1 MHTATATV
9 PVTDTAINACN
20 RRNAQHST
28 GPRTA
33 LGKGASSQ
41 NARKHGLT
49 ATTHHIL
56 AKEDPADYAALE
68 AEIVAIYDPKSP
80 RERLAATEIAK
91 CRWAL
96 QRFDEAEM
104 LLLNAH
110 LSSASLSG
118 QEPTPGE
125 AIAACCATGPGL
137 TYSPI
142 PISMD
147 LLMRYRRPWDRRH
160 QNALYEFNQA
170 RLDRHREDR
179 LSLAKE
185 RQAHQQHR
193 QQQADTL
200 KELKA
205 TQKLREMQH
214 IERRLGFHNPD
225 ASPTASGF
233 VSSPAKMASR
243 TEQSSAAA

>member
-1 MHTATATV
+1 MQTAPATTITAR
-9 PVTDTAINACN
+9 N

-33 LGKGASSQ
+33 QGKGASSQ
-41 NARKHGLT
+41 NARKHGFT
-49 ATTHHIL
+49 AATHHIL
-56 AKEDPADYAALE
+56 AKEDPATYAALE
-68 AEIVAIYDPKSP
+68 SEIIAIYDPKSP

-118 QEPTPGE
+118 DEPTPGE
-125 AIAACCATGPGL
+125 AIAACCATGPGVPC
-137 TYSPI
+137 SPI

-160 QNALYEFNQA
+160 QNALHEFNQA
-170 RLDRHREDR
+170 RLDRHREAR

-185 RQAHQQHR
+185 RQAHQQQR
-193 QQQADTL
+193 QQQADAL
-200 KELKA
+200 KEIKT

-214 IERRLGFHNPD
+214 IEKLLGFHAPD
-225 ASPTASGF
+225 ASPTAPGF
-233 VSSPAKMASR
+233 VSSRAKMASR
-243 TEQSSAAA
+243 TERTSATA